1 MSAKPSVALPILW
14 FTKHRDKAVTFI
26 KNFLISLEHDQ
37 SHHDKIRRLMI
48 ELKKKKTKLRRR
60 IVQNVFTACKR
71 HAKIFWRNF
80 RKINIRRY
88 VRTKT

>member
-48 ELKKKKTKLRRR
+48 ELKKKKNETTEANCPKR
-60 IVQNVFTACKR
+60 IHSLQASC
-71 HAKIFWRNF
+71 
-80 RKINIRRY
+80 
-88 VRTKT
+88 

>member
-48 ELKKKKTKLRRR
+48 ELKKKNETTEANCPKR
-60 IVQNVFTACKR
+60 IHSLQASC
-71 HAKIFWRNF
+71 
-80 RKINIRRY
+80 
-88 VRTKT
+88 

>member
-48 ELKKKKTKLRRR
+48 ELKKKKKRNYGGELSKTYSQPASVMLRFFGG
-60 IVQNVFTACKR
+60 ILEK
-71 HAKIFWRNF
+71 
-80 RKINIRRY
+80 
-88 VRTKT
+88 

>member
-26 KNFLISLEHDQ
+26 KNFLIRLEHDQ

-48 ELKKKKTKLRRR
+48 ELKKKKKRNYGGELSKTYSQPASVMLRFFGG
-60 IVQNVFTACKR
+60 ILEK
-71 HAKIFWRNF
+71 
-80 RKINIRRY
+80 
-88 VRTKT
+88 